1 MVIRIPHSH
10 MTTPG
15 WNWVVASCLRTFL
28 LISGTFLAL
37 QAFEFV
43 VPVLH
48 IPCNHFSWKSYCIL
62 WRLLPGTTMGLSATQ
77 TSSRDIPSLPCSLW
91 HLSAPWMKNH
101 LLSQRLYPNPLSHIL
116 FPFYFWKT
124 LSSSWDWDF
133 GDIQDIW
140 WACVFWPVAET
151 KNLLFC
157 LNEERASGKYGEK
170 FETNISKY
178 KLPILE
184 SWGTSLVVQW

>member
-37 QAFEFV
+37 QVFEFV

-48 IPCNHFSWKSYCIL
+48 IPCNHFSWKSYCIP

-91 HLSAPWMKNH
+91 HLSAPGWRTISSLNGFIQT
-101 LLSQRLYPNPLSHIL
+101 LCPTYSFLS
-116 FPFYFWKT
+116 T
-124 LSSSWDWDF
+124 
-133 GDIQDIW
+133 
-140 WACVFWPVAET
+140 
-151 KNLLFC
+151 
-157 LNEERASGKYGEK
+157 SGKLSVPHGIEILEIYRISDGLVFSDLLQKQRTYYSAWMRKEQVENMGRNLK
-170 FETNISKY
+170 LISQNISCPY
-178 KLPILE
+178 
-184 SWGTSLVVQW
+184 